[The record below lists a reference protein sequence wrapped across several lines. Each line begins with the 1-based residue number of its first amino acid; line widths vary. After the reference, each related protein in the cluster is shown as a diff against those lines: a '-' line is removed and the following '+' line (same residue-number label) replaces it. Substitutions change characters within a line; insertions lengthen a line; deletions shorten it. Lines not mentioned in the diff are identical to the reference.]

1 MNESHPGPCYLG
13 RLEFITKMGFTCLST
28 AESNQTNKAQS
39 YTRIQIYGVHKYLLN
54 AVNIT
59 RTHPFAPSHSE
70 THTLTKA
77 HIISLVIHY
86 ALKDLSNKIIVCRL
100 VRENYY
106 LS

>member
-1 MNESHPGPCYLG
+1 
-13 RLEFITKMGFTCLST
+13 MGFTCLST
-28 AESNQTNKAQS
+28 AESNQTNKAQP
-39 YTRIQIYGVHKYLLN
+39 YARTNIWGPQIFVKCGKYH
-54 AVNIT
+54 AHTSI
-59 RTHPFAPSHSE
+59 RPSCLE
-70 THTLTKA
+70 IRTLTKA

>member
-1 MNESHPGPCYLG
+1 
-13 RLEFITKMGFTCLST
+13 MGFTCLST
-28 AESNQTNKAQS
+28 AESNQTNKAQPYARTNIWGPQIFVKCGKYHAHTSIRPS
-39 YTRIQIYGVHKYLLN
+39 YLEIR
-54 AVNIT
+54 
-59 RTHPFAPSHSE
+59 
-70 THTLTKA
+70 TLTKA

>member
-1 MNESHPGPCYLG
+1 MESEPCHLG
-13 RLEFITKMGFTCLST
+13 RIKYITKMGFTRLST

-39 YTRIQIYGVHKYLLN
+39 YTRTNIWGPQIFVKCGKYH
-54 AVNIT
+54 AHTST
-59 RTHPFAPSHSE
+59 RPSHQVI
-70 THTLTKA
+70 HTLTKA

-86 ALKDLSNKIIVCRL
+86 ILEDISNKIIVCRF